1 MDLIRHLRFFV
12 AVAEEQHFGRAADR
26 LGITQPPVSA
36 GLRRLEDALGVA
48 LIDRS
53 RRGADLTPA
62 GRELLP
68 RARVMVRDADR
79 FVAEAAR
86 LGAGTGERRVALC
99 DALGTDLAAVCAAAL
114 APRDDDAPLTL
125 SAGASPQLAR
135 AVAEDLLDV
144 AVVEHPVLG
153 DGAPSGPVIAL
164 PRDFL
169 VPGGFRSPRL
179 RDLSTLAVALPP
191 RATNPPAAD
200 LLLDRL
206 TARGIT
212 STVLITETEAA
223 AHAAVAAGL
232 AFTPVAAGG
241 AAPAGTARRPATDF
255 PLRVKVLGRRD
266 HPDVAVLESVLWRLG
281 R

>member
-36 GLRRLEDALGVA
+36 GLRRLEEALGVT

-62 GRELLP
+62 ARELLP
-68 RARVMVRDADR
+68 RARVMVGDADR

-99 DALGTDLAAVCAAAL
+99 DALGSATSAVCAAAL
-114 APRDDDAPLTL
+114 ARGNGGPPVTL

-135 AVAEDLLDV
+135 AVSEDLLDA
-144 AVVEHPVLG
+144 AVVEHPVLA

-169 VPGGFRSPRL
+169 VPEDLRSTRL
-179 RDLSTLAVALPP
+179 RDLSALAVALPP
-191 RATNPPAAD
+191 RSANPPAAD

-206 TARGIT
+206 TERGIT
-212 STVLITETEAA
+212 SAVRPTETEAA

-232 AFTPVAAGG
+232 AFTLAPAGG
-241 AAPAGTARRPATDF
+241 ETPAGTARRPAPDF
-255 PLRVKVLGRRD
+255 PLRVRVLGRRD
-266 HPDVAVLESVLWRLG
+266 HPDVARLESVLWKLG

>member
-36 GLRRLEDALGVA
+36 GLRRLEEALGVT

-62 GRELLP
+62 ARELLP
-68 RARVMVRDADR
+68 RARVMVGDADR

-86 LGAGTGERRVALC
+86 LGAGTGQRRVALC
-99 DALGTDLAAVCAAAL
+99 DALDGATATACGAGL
-114 APRDDDAPLTL
+114 RDDPDPLTL
-125 SAGASPQLAR
+125 SAGPSPQLAR
-135 AVAEDLLDV
+135 AVAEDLLDA
-144 AVVEHPVLG
+144 AVVEHPVLS

-169 VPGGFRSPRL
+169 VPEDFRSPRL
-179 RDLSTLAVALPP
+179 RELSALQVAMPP
-191 RATNPPAAD
+191 RAANPPAAD

-212 STVLITETEAA
+212 AQPRISETEAA
-223 AHAAVAAGL
+223 THAAVAAGL
-232 AFTPVAAGG
+232 AFALVPAGG
-241 AAPAGTARRPATDF
+241 PTPPGTARRAAPDF
-255 PLRVKVLGRRD
+255 PLRVRVLGRRD
-266 HPDVAVLESVLWRLG
+266 HRDVARLESTLWRLS

>member
-12 AVAEEQHFGRAADR
+12 AVAEEHHFGRAADR

-36 GLRRLEDALGVA
+36 GLRRLEEALGVT

-62 GRELLP
+62 ARELLP
-68 RARVMVRDADR
+68 RARVMVGDADR

-99 DALGTDLAAVCAAAL
+99 DVLDSGIAAQCAADLRRGEVPLAL
-114 APRDDDAPLTL
+114 
-125 SAGASPQLAR
+125 SIGVSPQLAR
-135 AVAEDLLDV
+135 AVAEDLLDA
-144 AVVEHPVLG
+144 AVVEHPVLA

-164 PRDFL
+164 PREFL
-169 VPGGFRSPRL
+169 VPEDFRSSLRL
-179 RDLSTLAVALPP
+179 RELSALQVALPP
-191 RATNPPAAD
+191 RSANPPATD

-212 STVLITETEAA
+212 SAARPTDSEAA

-232 AFTPVAAGG
+232 AFTLVASGG
-241 AAPAGTARRPATDF
+241 ATPPGTARRPAPDF
-255 PLRVKVLGRRD
+255 PLRVRVLGHRE
-266 HPDVAVLESVLWRLG
+266 HPDVAQLESTLWRLS